1 MSEEVT
7 LCVLPDRYY
16 DGAGGTGNEEKN
28 PSSLLSL
35 VSRERFN
42 DLH

>member
-28 PSSLLSL
+28 PSSAISCK
-35 VSRERFN
+35 
-42 DLH
+42 